1 MYLYFKA
8 ELSLYS
14 CEAMSKTKDNRH
26 ITGTS
31 PSSNFKSLGR
41 KIIQSPPASRIFDQ
55 SKDVYSLERL

>member
-1 MYLYFKA
+1 
-8 ELSLYS
+8 
-14 CEAMSKTKDNRH
+14 MSKTKDNRH